1 MLTGRDFRELL
12 NLFQRHSVRFLLVD
26 GYAVMRYSEPRFT
39 KGLDLWISPQKRNA
53 KAVYAALGEFGAPL
67 KGLEPDDFSQP
78 GYFYQL
84 GKPPLRVD
92 VMMSIPG
99 VDFEG
104 AWERRDVLELDG
116 LEIPFICRSDL
127 IRAKRAG
134 GRPQDLLDAA
144 ELEEAARLDEESPE
158 GF

>member
-26 GYAVMRYSEPRFT
+26 GYAVIRYSEPRFT

-53 KAVYAALGEFGAPL
+53 KAVYAALSEFGAPL

-78 GYFYQL
+78 GYFYQM
-84 GKPPLRVD
+84 GRPPLRVD

-104 AWERRDVLELDG
+104 AWERRDVLELNG
-116 LEIPFICRSDL
+116 LEIPFISRSDL
-127 IRAKRAG
+127 IRAKRRRKATG
-134 GRPQDLLDAA
+134 PARRD
-144 ELEEAARLDEESPE
+144 EAAR
-158 GF
+158 GRKTG